1 MAPEIHG
8 VVCATQAWLQSSWH
22 VQVPFAWL
30 EACVQWLQEEGGGA
44 GRLTQQ
50 HINQQVLDQ
59 WLLTDLRDLD
69 HAVLPE
75 GLSQAHKTELSGT
88 FCVQVDSLLDISQPA
103 YGQLQKWRGT
113 DCTNEEVS
121 AVTQTT
127 QRPWEAKPNRMLL
140 LQVTDGVQSL
150 EAMEYQPI
158 PALST
163 ALRPGVKLQLQ
174 GQIVCRL
181 GMLLL
186 GPANVKVLGGEV
198 EDLVNRNSQGKVLC
212 RTLGLPE
219 EEQQDGEEGPPAL
232 PEGNQEAENLEVD
245 DEELLASLEAQ
256 EEVERGRWGAHLES
270 GYGTFSEASTHSSR
284 GSSVRSH
291 ASTASS
297 RSEASTPS
305 YRSASVQRHRRLED
319 SDLVAPV
326 SSTCSTPPDVTDYNM
341 ADEDFPD
348 EDFDDLP
355 LDELDSIIFHEN
367 TNITPQSDSSHR
379 SRPQTDNRTAANPS
393 SFDRATKPQT
403 DRCDRE
409 PRQQTLND
417 SGSRLGSDNSR
428 FARPDK
434 HKGQL
439 AAVTSNPY
447 LPSASSSS
455 HDGGQFL
462 TDDETV
468 FLDEDM
474 DSCFITEI
482 ETGQAGLE
490 STHSTTQEMAQVSGS
505 GRQERFENV
514 NERPQGL
521 CQSRLGI
528 DRAAIKTE
536 SADSKYR
543 LSSQSPKGIT
553 DIISMK
559 TTPTFAS
566 AHSTTQGRSY
576 TSSAINVDGVSVGK
590 DPQCDSS
597 TVPALTLT
605 SLPFTYLRLLQE
617 RISKQ
622 HLHTAEIRVKA
633 FIVTLLGKLTSSNG
647 VWRVCATISDGS
659 GYLDVELSDEVLTG
673 LLGFSVAEK
682 AVLKRD
688 PARRGELDTG
698 MKRCQE
704 ALVDMCCVMAIVVE
718 PQGRRAVVTKAEPV
732 TEKVLQ
738 ALEQRVRDR
747 RK

>member
-1 MAPEIHG
+1 M
-8 VVCATQAWLQSSWH
+8 
-22 VQVPFAWL
+22 
-30 EACVQWLQEEGGGA
+30 
-44 GRLTQQ
+44 
-50 HINQQVLDQ
+50 
-59 WLLTDLRDLD
+59 
-69 HAVLPE
+69 
-75 GLSQAHKTELSGT
+75 
-88 FCVQVDSLLDISQPA
+88 
-103 YGQLQKWRGT
+103 
-113 DCTNEEVS
+113 VS
-121 AVTQTT
+121 
-127 QRPWEAKPNRMLL
+127 
-140 LQVTDGVQSL
+140 
-150 EAMEYQPI
+150 
-158 PALST
+158 
-163 ALRPGVKLQLQ
+163 
-174 GQIVCRL
+174 
-181 GMLLL
+181 
-186 GPANVKVLGGEV
+186 
-198 EDLVNRNSQGKVLC
+198 
-212 RTLGLPE
+212 
-219 EEQQDGEEGPPAL
+219 
-232 PEGNQEAENLEVD
+232 
-245 DEELLASLEAQ
+245 
-256 EEVERGRWGAHLES
+256 
-270 GYGTFSEASTHSSR
+270 F
-284 GSSVRSH
+284 
-291 ASTASS
+291 
-297 RSEASTPS
+297 RSEASAPS

-326 SSTCSTPPDVTDYNM
+326 SSTRSTPQNVTDYEM
-341 ADEDFPD
+341 EDEDFPD

-355 LDELDSIIFHEN
+355 LDELDGIIFHEN

-379 SRPQTDNRTAANPS
+379 SRPQASNRTTANPS

-403 DRCDRE
+403 
-409 PRQQTLND
+409 LNG
-417 SGSRLGSDNSR
+417 SGSRLGSGNSG

-434 HKGQL
+434 DKGQL

-468 FLDEDM
+468 FMDEDM
-474 DSCFITEI
+474 DSCFLTEM

-490 STHSTTQEMAQVSGS
+490 STHGTTQEMARVSGS

-514 NERPQGL
+514 NERPLGL

-528 DRAAIKTE
+528 ERAAIKTE

-543 LSSQSPKGIT
+543 LTSQSPKEVK
-553 DIISMK
+553 DIISIK
-559 TTPTFAS
+559 TAPTFAS

-576 TSSAINVDGVSVGK
+576 TSGAIEVAEVSVGK

-622 HLHTAEIRVKA
+622 HLHTVEIRVKA
-633 FIVTLLGKLTSSNG
+633 FIVTLLGNLTSSNG

-688 PARRGELDTG
+688 PARRGELDAG

-704 ALVDMCCVMAIVVE
+704 ALVDMCCVMTIVVE
-718 PQGRRAVVTKAEPV
+718 PQGKRAVVTKAEPV